1 MVNKSILSSL
11 VCFTGRSVLSTIYVS
26 YSQYTHALWK
36 IVLGNDKIREGG
48 RFIYTSLL
56 EASFCVRWKVVHK
69 GNEITC
75 YVSYSYRNALV
86 NLKY

>member
-1 MVNKSILSSL
+1 M
-11 VCFTGRSVLSTIYVS
+11 
-26 YSQYTHALWK
+26 
-36 IVLGNDKIREGG
+36 
-48 RFIYTSLL
+48 YTSLL

-75 YVSYSYRNALV
+75 YVSYSYHNALV